1 MMALLLQGGFLLA
14 PIALLSVAAVFV
26 IVERAL
32 YYWQQRSREP
42 ELAAAVVARL
52 PRTPA
57 RELAA
62 ELAGARSPEAR
73 VIAAALGSGPR
84 LTRPDHRH
92 RLDYVVLREIAALE
106 RHVSYL
112 QGIANIATLL
122 GLLGTV
128 VGMIAAFVNMR
139 NAGSADLTILSGGI
153 AQALITTAAGLAV
166 AIPSALF
173 HHLFVTHVQRTV
185 ARLNIAVSELTAYF
199 AARD

>member
-1 MMALLLQGGFLLA
+1 M
-14 PIALLSVAAVFV
+14 
-26 IVERAL
+26 
-32 YYWQQRSREP
+32 
-42 ELAAAVVARL
+42 
-52 PRTPA
+52 
-57 RELAA
+57 
-62 ELAGARSPEAR
+62 
-73 VIAAALGSGPR
+73 IAAALGSGPS